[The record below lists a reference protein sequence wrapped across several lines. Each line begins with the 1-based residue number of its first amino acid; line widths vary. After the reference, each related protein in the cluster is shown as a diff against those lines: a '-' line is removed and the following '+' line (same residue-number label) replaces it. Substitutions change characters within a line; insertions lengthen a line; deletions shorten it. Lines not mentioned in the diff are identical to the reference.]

1 MAQIRPESKSAFP
14 LINYKLLKIFF
25 QKFLY
30 QRIFVIEDIFKNKIK
45 EL

>member
-25 QKFLY
+25 Q
-30 QRIFVIEDIFKNKIK
+30 RIFVLEDIFKNKIK

>member
-30 QRIFVIEDIFKNKIK
+30 QRIFVIGDVFINKIK